1 MAGEIVEIER
11 RGAIALLTLNDP
23 ARLNAMTEA
32 MGRGLESAVAE
43 LRGSD
48 SLRAVVL
55 SGAGRAFSAGGDL
68 KMLARMGEADRSES
82 GEARRESREA
92 NRAAMSRFYRLF
104 LCIRELP
111 QPCIAAL
118 NGHAIGA
125 GCCVALACDLRI
137 AAREAKLGLNFTRLG
152 IHPGMG
158 ATWMLPRLIGP
169 ARAAELLYTGRLV
182 SGAEAERMGL
192 VSRALPR
199 DEVLESALA
208 LAEEIAACAPLAVR
222 GVKRSLAASEQARL
236 DEQLD
241 AEAREQSLCYE
252 SADLAEGLRAI
263 REKRAPS
270 FSGR

>member
-1 MAGEIVEIER
+1 MAGEIVALQR

-23 ARLNAMTEA
+23 ARLNAMTED
-32 MGRGLESAVAE
+32 MGRGLAAAVAE
-43 LRGSD
+43 LRGDD

-55 SGAGRAFSAGGDL
+55 RGAGRAFSAGGDL
-68 KMLARMGEADRSES
+68 EMLARMGEAGRSES
-82 GEARRESREA
+82 GAAQRKIRA
-92 NRAAMSRFYRLF
+92 DHRAAMSRFYRLF

-137 AAREAKLGLNFTRLG
+137 AAQEAKLGLNFARLG

-158 ATWMLPRLIGP
+158 ATWILPRLIGP

-182 SGAEAERMGL
+182 SGAEAEHMGL
-192 VSRALPR
+192 VSRALPQS
-199 DEVLESALA
+199 DVLDSALA
-208 LAEEIAACAPLAVR
+208 LAEEVAASAPLAVR
-222 GVKRSLAASEQARL
+222 GVKRSLAASEQASL

-241 AEAREQSLCYE
+241 AEAQEQSLCYE

-263 REKRAPS
+263 REKRAPN
-270 FSGR
+270 FNGR